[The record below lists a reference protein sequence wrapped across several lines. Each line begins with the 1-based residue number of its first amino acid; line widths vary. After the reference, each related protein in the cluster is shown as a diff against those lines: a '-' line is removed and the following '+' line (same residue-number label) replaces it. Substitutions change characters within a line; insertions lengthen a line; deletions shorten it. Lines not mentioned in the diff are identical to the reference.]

1 MKSVNESYVVIIDDS
16 AFYDM
21 ELWNKFTKKSNIQ
34 GLFYLD
40 YHKHDSYEGK
50 ILWSNNKPI
59 VSCRDLLWN
68 SLEDED
74 ELVKKIN
81 GRVSSGQINV
91 KNPEAYTFVYV
102 HVWTKETSNVE
113 KVINM
118 LKENKNVRIV
128 TPEIFM
134 QLINR
139 NIKVKN

>member
-1 MKSVNESYVVIIDDS
+1 MKSVNERYVAIIDDS

-40 YHKHDSYEGK
+40 YHRHDSYEGK

-68 SLEDED
+68 SLEDEE

-81 GRVSSGQINV
+81 DRVNLGQINV
-91 KNPEAYTFVYV
+91 KYPEAYTFVYV
-102 HVWTKETSNVE
+102 HAWTKETSNVE
-113 KVINM
+113 KVANM

-134 QLINR
+134 QLINK
-139 NIKVKN
+139 NIKIK